1 MCEICGGSHF
11 TRRCPYSSRDSANCY
26 DHFYPQVQPHAE
38 YRTKEELNAWCK
50 EANEQYEKD
59 IQALIARIGSHRPMT
74 LERVVY
80 DHEGNEIGI
89 ETASGELILT
99 TPSLETIM
107 DDVQITVTEGE
118 AQVPPPGKSSTLNLN
133 SDEVYTDSLQDHDI
147 SCDTLY
153 LSCKNELVQESQETP
168 ELETIMDIKVPP
180 PVQQDIEQK
189 FWCPTPWNIDDGFW
203 SDDEDVIEEEEFI
216 EIPKTPTDDECFEE
230 GLVGLFETE
239 DDSEDEI

>member
-1 MCEICGGSHF
+1 MCEICGGPHF
-11 TRRCPYSSRDSANCY
+11 TRRCPYSSGDSSNCY
-26 DHFYPQVQPHAE
+26 DHFYLQVQPYAE

-59 IQALIARIGSHRPMT
+59 IQALIARIGSYRPKN

-89 ETASGELILT
+89 ETASGKLFLT

-118 AQVPPPGKSSTLNLN
+118 AQVLPLVKSSALNLN
-133 SDEVYTDSLQDHDI
+133 SDEVYTDSLQDHEI

-153 LSCKNELVQESQETP
+153 LSCENELVQ
-168 ELETIMDIKVPP
+168 
-180 PVQQDIEQK
+180 
-189 FWCPTPWNIDDGFW
+189 NIDDGFW
-203 SDDEDVIEEEEFI
+203 SDEEDVIEEEELI
-216 EIPKTPTDDECFEE
+216 EIPKTPTDNEFFEE
-230 GLVGLFETE
+230 DRPGYSKQRMTVRMSFWLR
-239 DDSEDEI
+239 